1 MNLQRPK
8 KTFYVKSYTILLERS
23 TTYID
28 CIYFIYQFCFGTD
41 CSTPKLPWIAVPELY
56 WAQIGT
62 AIFQLSWFGRYKDA
76 MPFLKALI
84 QATCLV
90 FYIVEFVC
98 LTCIFSLGK
107 LPHAT
112 FMGLTPIFTSGF
124 AYRKKEYNKN
134 DNRTRFWYCFH
145 RTKGYTLFCVFY
157 ELCCNLFSLPHS
169 DQLSLRSRFQM
180 QMLSIETRGGQNL
193 ASHTNISGSVL
204 RIHGRHTSRY

>member
-1 MNLQRPK
+1 MIKIHLQRPE
-8 KTFYVKSYTILLERS
+8 KTFVVRNYTILLERS

-28 CIYFIYQFCFGTD
+28 SIYCIYQVCFRTD

-76 MPFLKALI
+76 MPFIKALI

-90 FYIVEFVC
+90 FYIVEYVC

-112 FMGLTPIFTSGF
+112 FMGITPIFTSDLHI
-124 AYRKKEYNKN
+124 ESKN
-134 DNRTRFWYCFH
+134 I
-145 RTKGYTLFCVFY
+145 TKMTIELAFVIVFIAP
-157 ELCCNLFSLPHS
+157 EN
-169 DQLSLRSRFQM
+169 M
-180 QMLSIETRGGQNL
+180 
-193 ASHTNISGSVL
+193 
-204 RIHGRHTSRY
+204 